1 MNYFDPDV
9 NADPPS
15 RSEPASALMRDD
27 RDGVTS
33 PGIALRRLSGLNI
46 ENLRLASGLSMAKDA
61 IVANLEA
68 KKSQVD
74 I

>member
-1 MNYFDPDV
+1 
-9 NADPPS
+9 
-15 RSEPASALMRDD
+15 MRDD

-61 IVANLEA
+61 IVA
-68 KKSQVD
+68 Q
-74 I
+74 

>member
-1 MNYFDPDV
+1 MK
-9 NADPPS
+9 
-15 RSEPASALMRDD
+15 DD

-33 PGIALRRLSGLNI
+33 PGMALRRISGLNI

-61 IVANLEA
+61 IAAHQQA

-74 I
+74 AR